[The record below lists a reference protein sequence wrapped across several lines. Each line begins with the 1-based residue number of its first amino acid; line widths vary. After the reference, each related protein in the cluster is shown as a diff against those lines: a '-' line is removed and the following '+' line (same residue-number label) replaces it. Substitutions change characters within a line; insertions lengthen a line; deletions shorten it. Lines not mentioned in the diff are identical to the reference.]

1 MYDFGPMQVAEVD
14 TANESLRYLRLNA
27 ALSRFVFAED
37 FTFRSRIPAMAS
49 KRAATM
55 TSWNAAAA
63 AAAITDTAARAE

>member
-1 MYDFGPMQVAEVD
+1 MQVAEVD
-14 TANESLRYLRLNA
+14 TANEPLRYLRLNAA

-63 AAAITDTAARAE
+63 AAAITDNAARAE